1 MYRYDNMNYFHIVT
15 VKLCFMPVNEE
26 FKRLIDKIKY
36 EFSINQAQI
45 SERLGVKSTY
55 LSDMIN
61 GRVPYNESMQ
71 KKIHEVF
78 HIGYEDSSSIQEGV
92 NNMRIT
98 SEIISS
104 ILDREGLKA
113 ATFAKSVGVVPT
125 QIYDLQKG
133 KIKKISEEIAD
144 KIISVYPHY
153 NKVWLLTGE
162 GDMLTSDVPPARSVD
177 IPEEIGDGFNPRELL
192 DIIHDLTAQG
202 KQNAEA
208 NERNSRN
215 IEKLIALLAESLK
228 QERDE
233 RSGNRQGE
241 KDSA

>member
-1 MYRYDNMNYFHIVT
+1 MNYFHIVT

-215 IEKLIALLAESLK
+215 IEKLIGLLAESLK

-233 RSGNRQGE
+233 RSGSRQGE

>member
-1 MYRYDNMNYFHIVT
+1 MNYFHIVT

-177 IPEEIGDGFNPRELL
+177 IPEEIVDGFNPRELL

-215 IEKLIALLAESLK
+215 IEKLIGLLAESLK